1 MRRAIWMALAFMGT
15 APLVALAQQNAGG
28 QGAGSTLAPPA
39 ASPSGAASVQRGQD
53 TAGTDVP
60 GAPGQQSAGS
70 LGTATG
76 EPATGGS
83 GTAGTGTQGG
93 SVTQSTGNPVGLDSV
108 PLQRTGPQGEQGLSG
123 GGAGTGGGGMAGS
136 GPTYQGTSQEEP
148 PSATPPLNVGTQVGP
163 EPNERAGSAGT
174 GTVSAGGAG
183 GAGTGTGARGT
194 GGTGSGGTGGAGSS
208 VGGGAST
215 GGTSGAGV
223 GGGGSGGSGGGQAAQ
238 APLPKDPEAMRREIL
253 NLRQRVARLES
264 EVDALRGT
272 GGGGSA
278 GTGGSGT
285 TGTTDTSN
293 VQVQGPVTLAITTF
307 DGRVV
312 DVTRQ
317 HIDIVDTSDGSFYR
331 LSLNEQTKA
340 FVGPRLNRIPVQRL
354 SEGMPVRTSFAFIS
368 TGEQQ
373 ALNIVAQ
380 PLRPRQEQQ
389 QRQQQQRERMGPGQR
404 MAVPPRPSR

>member
-28 QGAGSTLAPPA
+28 QQTGTGLAPPA
-39 ASPSGAASVQRGQD
+39 ASPSGTASVQRGQD

-93 SVTQSTGNPVGLDSV
+93 TATQSTGNPVGLDSV
-108 PLQRTGPQGEQGLSG
+108 PLQRTGPQGEQGLTGSG
-123 GGAGTGGGGMAGS
+123 TGTGGGGGAGS

-148 PSATPPLNVGTQVGP
+148 PSATPPLDVGTRVGA
-163 EPNERAGSAGT
+163 EPDERAGTAGT
-174 GTVSAGGAG
+174 GT
-183 GAGTGTGARGT
+183 
-194 GGTGSGGTGGAGSS
+194 
-208 VGGGAST
+208 
-215 GGTSGAGV
+215 
-223 GGGGSGGSGGGQAAQ
+223 AAQ
-238 APLPKDPEAMRREIL
+238 APMPKDPEAMRREVL
-253 NLRQRVARLES
+253 NLRQRVSRLEN
-264 EVDALRGT
+264 ELEALRGT
-272 GGGGSA
+272 GGGGTA
-278 GTGGSGT
+278 GTGDTGT
-285 TGTTDTSN
+285 TGTTGTSN

-312 DVTRQ
+312 DVKRQ

-331 LSLNEQTKA
+331 LSLNDQTKA

-354 SEGMPVRTSFAFIS
+354 SEGMPVRTSFAFTS
-368 TGEQQ
+368 TGEQR

-380 PLRPRQEQQ
+380 PQRPRQGQP
-389 QRQQQQRERMGPGQR
+389 RQERTGPGQQG
-404 MAVPPRPSR
+404 AVPPDPSR